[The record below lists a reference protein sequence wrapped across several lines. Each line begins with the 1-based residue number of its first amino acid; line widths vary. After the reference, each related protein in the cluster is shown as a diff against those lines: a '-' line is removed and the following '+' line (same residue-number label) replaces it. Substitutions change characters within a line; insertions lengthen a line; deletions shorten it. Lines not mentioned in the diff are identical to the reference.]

1 MNAPGG
7 AKPQDAKAA
16 ELTLQTSV
24 ADLSTTAILAT
35 CGIRGGATADGV
47 FNAYLTVTSTLGAF
61 QVHIHACATRI
72 EGAPAAQATK
82 H

>member
-1 MNAPGG
+1 MNAPRG

-24 ADLSTTAILAT
+24 ADLSTTAILAA
-35 CGIRGGATADGV
+35 CGIKGGATVDGT
-47 FNAYLTVTSTLGAF
+47 FNAYLTLTSTLGTF
-61 QVHIHACATRI
+61 HVHIHACAERV
-72 EGAPAAQATK
+72 GASPAAQATK

>member
-7 AKPQDAKAA
+7 AKPQDAKAT

-24 ADLSTTAILAT
+24 ADLSTTAILAA
-35 CGIRGGATADGV
+35 CGIKGGATVDGV
-47 FNAYLTVTSTLGAF
+47 FNAYLTVTSTLGTF
-61 QVHIHACATRI
+61 HVHIHACAKHV
-72 EGAPAAQATK
+72 ESAPAEHTTR